1 MTSGIDTEYVDETVR
16 IQDDLFRHVNGRW
29 LDTAPIAEDRA
40 VAGAFVNLRDE
51 AEKAVR
57 AIIED
62 AARADAAE
70 GSEQRKIGDLY
81 ASFMDASRREELGQT
96 PIQPALT
103 AVDAVSN
110 VADLVVLIGES
121 SRAGVTGAFSLYVIN
136 DAGDPT
142 RYVVHLYQ
150 GGLGLPDE
158 SYYREAKFADV
169 VAAYEKH
176 VTRMFELAEIDNAQA
191 RAASVLK
198 LEHDL
203 ALHHWD
209 VVTCRDP
216 QKTYN
221 LLDRERLDNLQPYWT
236 EWISGIGA
244 TPDAFAETVV
254 MQPSYFEALGALLAE
269 ERLDDWKNWLRW
281 NVVSA
286 ASPYLTAAFEAEH
299 FDFYGRTLSGTPS
312 DREMWK
318 RGVSVVEES
327 MGEAVGKL
335 YVERHFPASSKARM
349 DELVAN
355 LIEAYRVDIAALTW
369 MSDETKAKALDK
381 LAKFTP
387 KIGYPDKWR
396 DYGELSIDPQDL
408 IGNVARASAFEL
420 DYQLGKLGGPIDK
433 TEWQMTPQTVNA
445 YYMPLNNEI
454 VFPAAIL
461 QPPFFDPDADD
472 AVNYGGIGAVI
483 GHEIGHGFDDKGSQY
498 DGDGALR
505 NWWTENDRT
514 AFDALTEKLIAQYN
528 ILEPRA
534 LPGHSVN
541 GALTVGEN
549 IGDLG
554 GLTIGYA
561 AYQISLDGAEP
572 PVIDGLSGTQ
582 RLFYSWATIWRSK
595 VRDEEAIKRLATDPH
610 SPPEHRCNAIVRNL
624 TEFYHAFDLTE
635 LDELWMPE
643 ADRVRIW

>member
-1 MTSGIDTEYVDETVR
+1 VTSGIDTEYVDETVR

-29 LDTAPIAEDRA
+29 LDTTPIAADRA
-40 VAGAFVNLRDE
+40 VAGAFVNLRDD

-57 AIIED
+57 AIIEE
-62 AARADAAE
+62 AAESDAAE

-81 ASFMDASRREELGQT
+81 ASFMDEVRREELGHA
-96 PIQPALT
+96 PIEPSLA
-103 AVDAVSN
+103 AVDAVTT
-110 VADLVVLIGES
+110 VAGLVDLIGQS
-121 SRAGVTGAFSLYVIN
+121 SRAGVSGMFALYVIN

-158 SYYREAKFADV
+158 SYYREDKFADV

-176 VTRMFELAEIDNAQA
+176 VTRMFELAEVDNAQA
-191 RAASVLK
+191 GAASVLG
-198 LEHDL
+198 LERDL
-203 ALHHWD
+203 AAHHWD

-221 LLDRERLDNLQPYWT
+221 LLDRERLDALQPYWKQ
-236 EWISGIGA
+236 WIRGIGA
-244 TPDAFAETVV
+244 TEDAFAETVV
-254 MQPSYFEALGALLAE
+254 MQPSYFEALGTLLTT
-269 ERLDDWKNWLRW
+269 ERLEDWKNWLRW
-281 NVVSA
+281 NVISS

-349 DELVAN
+349 DELVGN

-369 MSDETKAKALDK
+369 MGDETKAKALEK

-396 DYGELSIDPQDL
+396 DYSGLSADTQDL
-408 IGNVARASAFEL
+408 FGNVMRASAFEL

-461 QPPFFDPDADD
+461 QPPFFDPEADD

-505 NWWTENDRT
+505 NWWTEDDRT
-514 AFDALTEKLIAQYN
+514 AFDALTEQLIAQYDV
-528 ILEPRA
+528 LEPKA
-534 LPGHSVN
+534 LPGQTVN

-554 GLTIGYA
+554 GLTIAYA
-561 AYQISLDGAEP
+561 AYLISMDGAAP
-572 PVIDGLSGTQ
+572 PVIDGLTGPQ

-595 VRDEEAIKRLATDPH
+595 VRDEEAVKRLATDPH
-610 SPPEHRCNAIVRNL
+610 APPEFRCNVIVRNL
-624 TEFYHAFDLTE
+624 SEFYDAFALSE
-635 LDELWMPE
+635 LDRLWLPE

>member
-1 MTSGIDTEYVDETVR
+1 VTSGIDTEYVDETVR

-40 VAGAFVNLRDE
+40 VAGAFVNLRDD

-57 AIIED
+57 AIIEE
-62 AARADAAE
+62 AAESDAAE

-81 ASFMDASRREELGQT
+81 ASFMDEAHREALGHT
-96 PIQPALT
+96 PMQPSLA
-103 AVDAVSN
+103 AVDAVTD
-110 VADLVVLIGES
+110 VAGLVDLIGRS
-121 SRAGVTGAFSLYVIN
+121 SRAGVAGMFALYVIN

-158 SYYREAKFADV
+158 SYYREDKFADI

-176 VTRMFELAEIDNAQA
+176 VTRIFELAEVDDAQA
-191 RAASVLK
+191 RAASVLG
-198 LEHDL
+198 LERDL
-203 ALHHWD
+203 AAHHWD

-221 LLDRERLDNLQPYWT
+221 LLDRERLDALQPYWT
-236 EWISGIGA
+236 QWISGIGA
-244 TPDAFAETVV
+244 TEEAFAETVV
-254 MQPSYFEALGALLAE
+254 MQPSYFEALGTLLTK
-269 ERLDDWKNWLRW
+269 ERLEDWKNWLRW
-281 NVVSA
+281 NVISSA
-286 ASPYLTAAFEAEH
+286 SSYLTAAFEAEH

-318 RGVSVVEES
+318 RGVSLVEES

-349 DELVAN
+349 DELVRN

-369 MSDETKAKALDK
+369 MGEETKAKALDK

-396 DYGELSIDPQDL
+396 DYSGLSVDTQDL
-408 IGNVARASAFEL
+408 FGNVMRASAFEL

-461 QPPFFDPDADD
+461 QPPFFDPEADD
-472 AVNYGGIGAVI
+472 AVNYGGVGAVI

-505 NWWTENDRT
+505 NWWTEGDRT
-514 AFDALTEKLIAQYN
+514 AFDALTEQLIEQYN
-528 ILEPRA
+528 VLEPKA
-534 LPGHSVN
+534 LPGQTVN

-554 GLTIGYA
+554 GLTIAYA
-561 AYQISLDGAEP
+561 AYLISLGGAEP
-572 PVIDGLSGTQ
+572 PVIDGLTGPQ

-595 VRDEEAIKRLATDPH
+595 VRDEEAVKRLATDPH
-610 SPPEHRCNAIVRNL
+610 APAEFRCNVIVRNL
-624 TEFYHAFDLTE
+624 SEFYDAFGLTE
-635 LDELWMPE
+635 LDQLWLPE
-643 ADRVRIW
+643 SDRVRIW